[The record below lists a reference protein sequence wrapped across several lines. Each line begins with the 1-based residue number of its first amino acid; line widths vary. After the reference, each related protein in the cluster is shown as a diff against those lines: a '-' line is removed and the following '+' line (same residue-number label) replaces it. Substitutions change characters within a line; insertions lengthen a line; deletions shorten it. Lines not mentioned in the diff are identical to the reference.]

1 LLYLQRRIMSALQKP
16 LSEPEADAAT
26 AALSQYFGFSGLR
39 PGQTEAI
46 DALLGGQSVL
56 AVMPTGA
63 GKSLCYQLPALV
75 LGGLTIVV
83 SPLVA
88 LMRDQ
93 VAALRLNGI
102 AAATINSDI
111 DRATNIET
119 WRAVQAGDIRL
130 LYLSPER
137 LMSGRML
144 QALSSLDVR
153 LLAIDEAHCISQWGP
168 AFRPEY
174 EALAGLRDHFPGV
187 PIIGLTA
194 TADPAT
200 RADILAKVFDD
211 GALAIVTGFDRPNL
225 SIAVTLKN
233 SWKKQVAA
241 FVDARRGDAGIVYC
255 LSRRKTEEVA
265 AMLREDGHDALA
277 FHAGMDSAA
286 KESVQNRFMSEP
298 GIVIVATIAFGM
310 GIDKPD
316 IRYVLHTDLPGSP
329 EAYYQEIGRA
339 GRDGE
344 PAETMM
350 LYGLD
355 DIRMRRVFIEQ
366 EDSSDDRKRR
376 EHKRL
381 DTLIAFCEA
390 PDCRRRMLLRY
401 FGEETGACGNCDLCL
416 NPVETLEGTLEAQ
429 KVLSAVHRTGHRFG
443 AAHIIAILRGVET
456 DKVAASGHD
465 RLPTFGT
472 GSDLAQN
479 QWHGI
484 IRQMVARNL
493 LAIDIEGYGGLRATD
508 DGMALMR
515 GEGAFRYRPDPVRKT
530 AGGSGRKSGA
540 AAANLDAAASQ
551 LLDRLKAERLRFA
564 KERNVPAYVIF
575 SDRSLIDMAER
586 RPRSVDEFGTIF
598 GVGAA
603 KTKDFAEPFL
613 KVIAESGV

>member
-1 LLYLQRRIMSALQKP
+1 MSLPQTAP
-16 LSEPEADAAT
+16 SEPDAQGDIA
-26 AALSQYFGFSGLR
+26 AEALSRYFGFSRLR
-39 PGQTEAI
+39 PGQAEAV
-46 DALLGGQSVL
+46 DALLSGRNVL

-63 GKSLCYQLPALV
+63 GKSLCFQLPALI

-93 VAALRLNGI
+93 VDALKLNGI

-119 WRAVQAGDIRL
+119 WRAVQAGEVRL

-137 LMSGRML
+137 LMTARML
-144 QALSSLDVR
+144 EALSGLDVR
-153 LLAIDEAHCISQWGP
+153 LIAIDEAHCISQWGP

-174 EALAGLRDHFPGV
+174 EALGRLRLRFPGV
-187 PIIGLTA
+187 PLIGLTA
-194 TADPAT
+194 TADPST
-200 RADILAKVFDD
+200 RDDIRLKIFDD
-211 GALAIVTGFDRPNL
+211 DALVIVTGFDRPNL
-225 SIAVTLKN
+225 SLAVTLKN

-241 FVDARRGDAGIVYC
+241 FVEARRGESGIVYC

-265 AMLREDGHDALA
+265 AMLRDEGHNALA
-277 FHAGMDSAA
+277 FHAGMDSADKA
-286 KESVQNRFMSEP
+286 AVQLRFAREP

-316 IRYVLHTDLPGSP
+316 IRYVLHTDLPASP

-366 EDSSDDRKRR
+366 EDSSEERKRR

-381 DTLIAFCEA
+381 DTLIAYCEA

-401 FGEETGACGNCDLCL
+401 FGEEAEPCGNCDLCL
-416 NPVETLEGTLEAQ
+416 NPVETLDGTEEAR

-443 AAHIIAILRGVET
+443 AAHIINILRGVET
-456 DKVAASGHD
+456 DKIVSSGH
-465 RLPTFGT
+465 RGLPTFGV
-472 GSDLAQN
+472 GEALSQN

-484 IRQMVARNL
+484 VRQMVASGL
-493 LAIDIEGYGGLRATD
+493 LGIDIQGYGGLRATET
-508 DGMALMR
+508 GMALMR
-515 GEGAFRYRPDPVRKT
+515 GEGSFRYRPDPVRKP
-530 AGGSGRKSGA
+530 AGGGRRTSGPA
-540 AAANLDAAASQ
+540 AASLDAAASE
-551 LLDRLKAERLRFA
+551 LLERLKTERLRLA
-564 KERNVPAYVIF
+564 RKRNVPAYVIF
-575 SDRSLIDMAER
+575 SDRSLVDMAAR
-586 RPRSVDEFGTIF
+586 RPQTVEEFATIF

-603 KTKDFAEPFL
+603 KTRDFAELFL
-613 KVIAESGV
+613 KVIAEGNVP